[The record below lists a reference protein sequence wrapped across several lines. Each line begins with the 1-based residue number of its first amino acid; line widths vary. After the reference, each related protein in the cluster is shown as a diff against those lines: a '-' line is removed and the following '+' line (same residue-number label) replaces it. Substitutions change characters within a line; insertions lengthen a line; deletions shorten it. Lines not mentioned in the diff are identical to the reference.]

1 MKEWDDDFEEVPQS
15 SRAGK
20 SKSKTFD
27 GLEDIVGDDDFLAD
41 SSSMPKAKKHKKVAA
56 VKKTTAR
63 HAPKVVQS
71 KQKKGKQPHENPMNQ
86 FVKLR

>member
-41 SSSMPKAKKHKKVAA
+41 SSSMPKADRKS
-56 VKKTTAR
+56 
-63 HAPKVVQS
+63 VV
-71 KQKKGKQPHENPMNQ
+71 
-86 FVKLR
+86 